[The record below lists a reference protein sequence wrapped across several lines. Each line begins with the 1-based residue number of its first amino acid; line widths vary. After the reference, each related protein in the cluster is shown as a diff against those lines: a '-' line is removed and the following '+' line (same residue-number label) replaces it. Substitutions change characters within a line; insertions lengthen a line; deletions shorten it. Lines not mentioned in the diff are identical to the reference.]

1 MLIWNNTVTF
11 SVYPCMFES
20 KNDTLIDINEH
31 LLFVSTAKSKE
42 VPDLKLSLE
51 WLLIRIYSEQP
62 LSKFKDRKLQRNC

>member
-1 MLIWNNTVTF
+1 M
-11 SVYPCMFES
+11 
-20 KNDTLIDINEH
+20 EH